1 LFLFLRLSHRV
12 LMRLFSAVVGRV
24 RLNNSA
30 RDASSASNLN
40 PQRSP
45 LCLSCG
51 RTPAEERDT
60 PVICIY
66 THPRLNYWHV
76 YCRPRR
82 AAHSLSLSLSASTQA
97 LLMCWPRWNFPPS
110 VTRHALFV
118 INCISCVLPPTWTLF
133 AGIWW
138 MVLFGRLIKL
148 SLVDLFIIK
157 NRSGE
162 RSVFDNTNCFP
173 YKFVS
178 VTIYVSIFHSFF
190 AVQLTDQHQKLCKA
204 VLSIFTWVL
213 KLKTLLCP

>member
-1 LFLFLRLSHRV
+1 VFVLRPNRERHAGHLY
-12 LMRLFSAVVGRV
+12 LYPPA
-24 RLNNSA
+24 
-30 RDASSASNLN
+30 
-40 PQRSP
+40 PQLLTRILP
-45 LCLSCG
+45 
-51 RTPAEERDT
+51 P
-60 PVICIY
+60 P
-66 THPRLNYWHV
+66 
-76 YCRPRR
+76 PRR
-82 AAHSLSLSLSASTQA
+82 AHPLSGSQA
-97 LLMCWPRWNFPPS
+97 LLMCYGRGGTLPPS

-118 INCISCVLPPTWTLF
+118 INCVSCVLPPPTWTLF

-178 VTIYVSIFHSFF
+178 VTIYVSIFHSIF
-190 AVQLTDQHQKLCKA
+190 AVQLTDQHQKFCKA
-204 VLSIFTWVL
+204 VLWIFTWVL